1 MSTFKLRGSRV
12 LLDQP
17 DIKEPVITLS
27 PEDKKAFD
35 EEQLKK
41 FTEIKVF
48 AVGSTVDGLNPGD
61 FVYVSPYYLQQA
73 QVIEIEGEPKLL
85 IREQDIDI
93 IW

>member
-1 MSTFKLRGSRV
+1 M

-41 FTEIKVF
+41 FTEIRIF
-48 AVGSTVDGLNPGD
+48 AVGSTVDGLNAGD

-73 QVIEIEGEPKLL
+73 QVIEIEGEAKLL

>member
-1 MSTFKLRGSRV
+1 MPTFKLRGSRV
-12 LLDQP
+12 LLNQP
-17 DIKEPVITLS
+17 DISEPVITLS

-41 FTEIKVF
+41 FTQIEVF
-48 AVGSTVDGLNPGD
+48 AVGTTVEGLNPGD

-73 QVIEIEGEPKLL
+73 QVLEIEGAPKLL